1 MRLTS
6 AQAVETAIA
15 HARTITGV
23 IDLVAVSSHDSSASL
38 RWANNTLTT
47 NGYGW
52 SNSLALVAY
61 VAKEGGVAT
70 AKLYEVDQAFDA
82 ASVRALVER
91 AVALAKESEPAKRFY
106 TLPGEITFG
115 DWDAV
120 PFLTDL
126 TLIGDVTPSLGEVLS
141 QGAREDRNHSGYAEH
156 GRVSSWTGSL
166 SGIRIR
172 EDNEDGRV
180 EMTSRSIDGVR
191 SAWEGVH
198 SRTFTDL
205 DIHSMGASLER
216 QLAWQ
221 NNRRELVPGRYRTIL
236 PPGAVGDLIATFD
249 SNLVGRH
256 AVEGSGPFAR
266 PNGGTMIGERIA
278 GERSYNLFS
287 DPHFPGMEESPFV
300 VNTHDG
306 SASSVFDTGQ
316 PLPRVDWVRNGVLN
330 ALCTSRTVAEDTG
343 LAFTPNVG
351 NLILDVPGGD
361 GTLNEVIART
371 EHGLLVNC
379 LWYIRDLDEASMMVT
394 GTTRD
399 GVYEVRDGEVIG
411 AVNNFRF
418 NESPLSVL
426 SRIQDAGTSVICQT
440 RENAE
445 YVSDYLMPT
454 LVVDEFNMSS
464 ISEAL

>member
-6 AQAVETAIA
+6 AQAVEVALD
-15 HARTITGV
+15 HARRITGV
-23 IDLVAVSSHDSSASL
+23 VDFVAVSSHDSSASL

-52 SNSLALVAY
+52 SNGLVLVAY

-70 AKLYEVDQAFDA
+70 AELYEVDQSFDA
-82 ASVRALVER
+82 ASVRVLVDR
-91 AVALAKESEPAKRFY
+91 AVALAKESEPAKRSY
-106 TLPGEITFG
+106 TLPGDISYG
-115 DWDAV
+115 NWDAA

-126 TLIGDVTPSLGEVLS
+126 TLIGNITPSLGEVLS
-141 QGAREDRNHSGYAEH
+141 RGAREHRNHSGYAEH
-156 GRVSSWTGSL
+156 GRVSTWTGSL

-180 EMTSRSIDGVR
+180 EMTSRSNDGVR

-205 DIHSMGASLER
+205 DIHTMGANLER
-216 QLAWQ
+216 QLGWQ

-236 PPGAVGDLIATFD
+236 PPGAVGDLVTTFD

-266 PNGGTMIGERIA
+266 PNGGTMLGERIA
-278 GERSYNLFS
+278 GARSYNLYS
-287 DPHFPGMEESPFV
+287 DPQFPGLEESPFV

-306 SASSVFDTGQ
+306 PASSVFDTGQ
-316 PLPRVDWVRNGVLN
+316 PLPRVDWVRDGVLN
-330 ALCTSRTVAEDTG
+330 ALCTSRTVAEDIG
-343 LAFTPNVG
+343 LPFTPNVG
-351 NLILDVPGGD
+351 NLILDVPGGH
-361 GTLNEVIART
+361 GTLDEVIART
-371 EHGLLVNC
+371 EQGLLVNC
-379 LWYIRDLDEASMMVT
+379 LWYIRDLDEATMMVT

-399 GVYEVRDGEVIG
+399 GVYEIRDGEVVG

-418 NESPLSVL
+418 NESPMSVL
-426 SRIQDAGTSVICQT
+426 SRIHDAGSSVLCQT

-445 YVSDYLMPT
+445 YISDFLMPT
-454 LVVDEFNMSS
+454 LVVDDFNMSS
-464 ISEAL
+464 VSDAL